1 MDVGTTEDV
10 HLFVSDPKEALHHDP
25 IKKTDI
31 LNSNPDEMRTKHWP
45 NWLSFALYPGIL
57 CTYIYYGSRAE
68 GLSASNRRWKHAIDK
83 VTELLTETNEKFDEM
98 SQSNE

>member
-1 MDVGTTEDV
+1 M
-10 HLFVSDPKEALHHDP
+10 
-25 IKKTDI
+25 
-31 LNSNPDEMRTKHWP
+31 
-45 NWLSFALYPGIL
+45 
-57 CTYIYYGSRAE
+57 YIYYGSRAE

>member
-10 HLFVSDPKEALHHDP
+10 HLFVSDPKEAPHHDP

-45 NWLSFALYPGIL
+45 DWLSFALYSGIL
-57 CTYIYYGSRAE
+57 CIYITVLELKARVLANNAGSTSLTRL
-68 GLSASNRRWKHAIDK
+68 LSY
-83 VTELLTETNEKFDEM
+83 
-98 SQSNE
+98 